1 MADVGCE
8 PYLDSVSHSE
18 RSPARR
24 RAKRAL
30 IAGAIALPILG
41 VVLWGLV
48 HQVEWLGPSI
58 ANGLRRVIGTES
70 VGKLEEWAYGVD
82 DRLQRLSRG
91 SQTSVQRWEVPETA
105 TVPKQADAGAPRFS
119 PRSVGPVFARPSA
132 PGDGAWVPVELHGVP
147 SGEPLLY
154 KTLLHP
160 DKNRPWAEA
169 FVVAIDASRTEVWAT
184 PGTQDPEATA
194 PAARHAPRPALVP
207 EDKRGRLVAVFNGGF
222 KTEHGGYGMKA
233 DGVTFIPPRADLC
246 TFAGLEDGTLRVE
259 PWKKL
264 ADLEP
269 RMRWLR
275 QTPRCMVEQ
284 GKLHPG
290 LLDPEV
296 KSWGAMLGGD
306 VVIRR
311 SAVGLSADRKTLFV
325 SVTNYTTPHALGL
338 ALQHVGAVNVA
349 QLDIN
354 WSYPRFVVFEP
365 GSSGELRAV
374 SLFEGFEFK
383 ADLYTRRAALK
394 DFFYVLRR

>member
-1 MADVGCE
+1 MIVA
-8 PYLDSVSHSE
+8 
-18 RSPARR
+18 
-24 RAKRAL
+24 
-30 IAGAIALPILG
+30 AIAMPVLAI
-41 VVLWGLV
+41 VLWGLV
-48 HQVEWLGPSI
+48 HQVEWLGPSL
-58 ANGLRRVIGTES
+58 ANGLRRVIGTDS

-82 DRLQRLSRG
+82 DRLQQLSRG
-91 SQTSVQRWEVPETA
+91 TEASVQRWEVPEA
-105 TVPKQADAGAPRFS
+105 PAGAARFS
-119 PRSVGPVFARPSA
+119 PREVGPIYQRPSA
-132 PGDGAWVPVELHGVP
+132 PGDGVWVPVAVRGVAKD
-147 SGEPLLY
+147 EPLLY

-169 FVVAIDASRTEVWAT
+169 FVVAIDATRTEIFAT
-184 PGTQDPEATA
+184 PGTKDPEATTA
-194 PAARHAPRPALVP
+194 AARVAPRPALIP
-207 EDKRGRLVAVFNGGF
+207 AERRDRLVAVFNGGF

-233 DGVTFIPPRADLC
+233 DGVTFIPPKADLC
-246 TFAGLEDGTLRVE
+246 TFAGLDDGTLRVE
-259 PWKKL
+259 TWNRI
-264 ADLEP
+264 AELEP

-275 QTPRCMVEQ
+275 QTPRCMVDR
-284 GKLHPG
+284 GKIHPG
-290 LLDPEV
+290 LLDPQV

-338 ALQHVGAVNVA
+338 AMQHVGAINVA

-365 GSSGELRAV
+365 GANGELRAV

-383 ADLYTRRAALK
+383 EDLYTRRAALK